1 MKVLCVLLPHFPLRC
16 EQLRLT
22 HLKEGTVVTYAA
34 GSQKLVLDYSH
45 ELRGLQV
52 HMPIQQ
58 AISLYGAIDV
68 IHADVPHYWSVF
80 DDILDALEQKSPM
93 VEGID
98 LGKVYIGLDGLQLIH
113 PDDDVLVTTIR
124 EAIPAAFEPRLGIAS
139 GKFLAYLAAFYSN
152 PGGYRTLAG
161 DISAFLRDLP
171 CDILPLSLK
180 SKSKLQE
187 FGLQTLGQVAELMP
201 GPLQAQFGPEGKR
214 LWDLANGYDN
224 TPLYPRLTEDIVEES
239 TTLPSVTVS
248 LDVML
253 ISVES
258 MLIRAF
264 TKLTPR
270 GIGIR
275 SITLWT
281 RSWVAEHWEKTIQF
295 KEPAMNSR
303 TAISRIKQVMENSHQ
318 PGPIEQIG
326 IKITGLGRQWG
337 RQRNL
342 FPEVR
347 ARDHLMNDIKQM
359 ELRLGGPQLYKIKEV
374 EPWSRIPERR
384 YAMTPLS
391 Q

>member
-1 MKVLCVLLPHFPLRC
+1 
-16 EQLRLT
+16 
-22 HLKEGTVVTYAA
+22 VVTYAA